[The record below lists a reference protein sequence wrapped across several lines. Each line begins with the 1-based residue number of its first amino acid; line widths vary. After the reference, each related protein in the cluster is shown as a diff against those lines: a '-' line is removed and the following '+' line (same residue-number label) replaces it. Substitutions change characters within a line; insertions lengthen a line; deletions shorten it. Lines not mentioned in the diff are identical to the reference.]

1 MSDKLWK
8 IQTQG
13 CWVRSVNASSVLSH
27 HPTPEIFMESDPGLK
42 KRVLK
47 RVLLEVVERKLE
59 TWQKTGNL
67 SIYFCESPRWGRV
80 GRGVEVATRFAST
93 AICLSKEE
101 PIMFEKNL
109 KLSIVARKCS
119 GNSFAWFLKIFKDCH
134 GKPGIFRFKSILS

>member
-1 MSDKLWK
+1 M
-8 IQTQG
+8 
-13 CWVRSVNASSVLSH
+13 RSVNASSVLSH
-27 HPTPEIFMESDPGLK
+27 PSAPRNIFMESDPGLK
-42 KRVLK
+42 KSGLK

-80 GRGVEVATRFAST
+80 GRGVVEAATRFAST

-119 GNSFAWFLKIFKDCH
+119 GNRFTWCLQILKTAMANLGYF
-134 GKPGIFRFKSILS
+134 GFS